1 MDTSLFMSK
10 RLDCGYTLLEI
21 LLSAIVFTLMS
32 MTIYQSLMIVI
43 KGSDVVSKKTRKN
56 SQLQRAINIME
67 DNISHAV
74 MPTNLFAVSPL
85 DSNFKIDK
93 HLLDSDD
100 YGIYLLFNSET
111 NIVYHAQVEIVGFR
125 LKNKQLEILRY
136 NLTESI
142 PRASKILAGV
152 TAFHIRIFHDG
163 IWIKKWNNK
172 LYLPKAVEFTLELE
186 GIGTI
191 RRVIILLNSTN

>member
-1 MDTSLFMSK
+1 MSK

-67 DNISHAV
+67 NNISHAV

-152 TAFHIRIFHDG
+152 TAFHIRIFNDG
-163 IWIKKWNNK
+163 IWIKN
-172 LYLPKAVEFTLELE
+172 
-186 GIGTI
+186 GIISSTCL
-191 RRVIILLNSTN
+191 RLLSLLLN